1 MKKLILSLLLF
12 YSLLFLGQTPNPT
25 IDTEIWPNVEYTI
38 SVSGLP
44 GKYAGTITTMRGVSI
59 TQYPSSSGTSISF
72 KAIFIDVNATQS
84 FKISYEGSSQP
95 YELNIQKNLNHSS

>member
-1 MKKLILSLLLF
+1 M
-12 YSLLFLGQTPNPT
+12 G
-25 IDTEIWPNVEYTI
+25 
-38 SVSGLP
+38 
-44 GKYAGTITTMRGVSI
+44 GVSI

-95 YELNIQKNLNHSS
+95 YELNYKKIKSLFYGTCTGGGTC